1 MHSMARMGT
10 FRSVGLFGVALC
22 CAAIL
27 FACGG
32 GGAKETPGERV
43 TDPARVP
50 SSTPIQNPTL
60 YKILGN
66 EVSISGGSSS
76 AITPVAVN
84 TPSSSDYVIKSGD
97 LCSTVAADHG
107 ITTAELQ
114 AANRNTDCDRLRV
127 GDKLKIPAKVV
138 ATPTRGG
145 TISGNPT
152 ARPGSSSGG
161 TYTVEVGDTCGAIA
175 AANGVTLQAFL
186 AANPVIDAECSNLDA
201 GQVVKIP

>member
-10 FRSVGLFGVALC
+10 FRFVCMFSAALC
-22 CAAIL
+22 CSAVL

-32 GGAKETPGERV
+32 GGSPETPGERI

-66 EVSISGGSSS
+66 EVSISGGGNT

-84 TPSSSDYVIKSGD
+84 TPSASDYVIKSGD

-127 GDKLKIPAKVV
+127 GDKIKIPAKVV

-145 TISGNPT
+145 SISGNPT
-152 ARPGSSSGG
+152 VKPGTSGGG
-161 TYTVEVGDTCGAIA
+161 TYTVKVGETCGAIA

-186 AANPVIDAECSNLDA
+186 AANPVINAECSNMDA